1 MVSGPRIPSHILLSL
16 LSPGHPVSFQN
27 LKTLPFFSLTLYKS
41 TSSQIGIT
49 DSCQVL
55 DKVRHLEIIFSKA
68 FEGRRLSPALWQ
80 TVSAHS
86 LLQGIF
92 QIQGS
97 NPGLAHCRQILSHRL
112 SHQGNPLACAAHF
125 CITPV
130 LLPHWER
137 VPAWLWSEITFLHF
151 LNFEQ
156 QGSSWG
162 HPVQGAPPV
171 SGQQLSGCSH

>member
-1 MVSGPRIPSHILLSL
+1 MLLPL

-41 TSSQIGIT
+41 TSSQIGIR

-55 DKVRHLEIIFSKA
+55 HKVRPLEIIFSKA

-80 TVSAHS
+80 TVPAHS

-97 NPGLAHCRQILSHRL
+97 NPGLPHCRQILSH
-112 SHQGNPLACAAHF
+112 QGNHFACIARFTSPLCCSLNGKECQPASGLKSPSCISSTLSNKAA
-125 CITPV
+125 
-130 LLPHWER
+130 
-137 VPAWLWSEITFLHF
+137 
-151 LNFEQ
+151 
-156 QGSSWG
+156 
-162 HPVQGAPPV
+162 PV
-171 SGQQLSGCSH
+171 SPNSGCASCLWTTVWA